1 MHLADTAARIVVAVV
16 VMTLPKPECQ
26 PEINSNLATMLTDLF
41 YFDGEKMSTK

>member
-1 MHLADTAARIVVAVV
+1 MHLADTAAHIVVAVV
-16 VMTLPKPECQ
+16 VMTRPKPECQ